1 MRIFLNGGGSGTK
14 TVKVNQR
21 LNEII
26 DHTKPILY
34 IPLAMNKE
42 KYDSCYEWIT
52 EELKNIKV
60 PYIEMVRDTSELSS
74 KVLDNYSLIFI
85 GGGNTFKLLFDLKES
100 NSFEKIKQYVNNN
113 GLIFGGSAGTII
125 FGEDLESCMLDD
137 KNEIDLKDI
146 KGFDVLNGVSF
157 LCHYTNKTIEKDNE
171 STRYLLELSKRKKI
185 IALPE
190 EVTLFINDNKL
201 EVIGTRPYY
210 LFDKGIRKKINI

>member
-26 DHTKPILY
+26 DHSKPILY

-52 EELKNIKV
+52 GELKNIKV
-60 PYIEMVRDTSELSS
+60 PYIEMVRDSSELSS

-100 NSFEKIKQYVNNN
+100 NCFEKIKQYVNNN

-157 LCHYTNKTIEKDNE
+157 LCHYTNRTIEKDNE

>member
-52 EELKNIKV
+52 GELKNIKV

-100 NSFEKIKQYVNNN
+100 NCFEKIKQYVNNN

-157 LCHYTNKTIEKDNE
+157 LCHYTNRTIEKDNE

>member
-26 DHTKPILY
+26 DHSKPILY

-42 KYDSCYEWIT
+42 KYDRCYEWIT
-52 EELKNIKV
+52 GELKNIKV

-100 NSFEKIKQYVNNN
+100 NCFEKIKQYVNNN

-125 FGEDLESCMLDD
+125 FGENLESCMLDD
-137 KNEIDLKDI
+137 KNEVDLKDI

-157 LCHYTNKTIEKDNE
+157 LCHYTNRTIEKDNE

-210 LFDKGIRKKINI
+210 LFDKGVRKKINI

>member
-42 KYDSCYEWIT
+42 KYDRCYQWIT
-52 EELKNIKV
+52 EELKNVKV
-60 PYIEMVRDTSELSS
+60 PYIEMVRDTSELSL
-74 KVLDNYSLIFI
+74 KKLDDYSLIFI

-100 NSFEKIKQYVNNN
+100 NCFEKIMQYVNNN
-113 GLIFGGSAGTII
+113 GLIFGGSAGAII
-125 FGEDLESCMLDD
+125 FGQDLESCILDD
-137 KNEIDLKDI
+137 KNEVDLKDI

-157 LCHYTNKTIEKDNE
+157 LCHYTNRTIEKDNE

-201 EVIGTRPYY
+201 EVIGTRSYY